1 LEWTSIPVAKN
12 QQPTGDSGAPA
23 SPFVQYYTIGGF
35 INAIKEIAKDN
46 PMPKINFKMN
56 GITKTINNG
65 AELDKDLRFVNDNPD
80 TKSNPSE
87 AVATYDVRKLSA
99 KTGNPVHDAL
109 IWLGNNVVTKGDVV
123 SAETGKTLT
132 EEDKNKSTKTKT
144 LRRPLSG
151 TIQKDGSYLLQV
163 IEDPVNPSNEKNEF
177 TELASSIVFVQNG
190 KFAPYKTVSFDKL
203 SGVNVNSVPDFKN
216 TPLGDRIIIPMTSI
230 SFETSFSNLV
240 LQYDILNGVNYTTV
254 TANGSDQVS
263 GAPTNGEASAQT
275 TAVAE
280 NANGS
285 TTEISFTCYNVMSF
299 SMNCPSAK
307 IAFIVY
313 DEYGEIHPMSGYGTV
328 REVTYDISGAVV
340 SANVKVTKVFN
351 SIEVSDNNNA
361 APASGDNQPQQS

>member
-1 LEWTSIPVAKN
+1 
-12 QQPTGDSGAPA
+12 
-23 SPFVQYYTIGGF
+23 VQYYTIGGF

-216 TPLGDRIIIPMTSI
+216 TPLGDRIIVPMTSI

-351 SIEVSDNNNA
+351 SIEVSDKT
-361 APASGDNQPQQS
+361 